1 MKRGDEE
8 VEDDDDNQKKLRAE
22 GGPQVSPLQQRDVK
36 VSRPVRPL
44 RGGRGSSGSG
54 RHMDFFKSIF
64 AFVYNAARRKKV
76 PEWRR
81 DLRGPQRVCL
91 LLLLLKIY
99 CLGRGFTSAKRYLQ
113 QRGWINLG
121 KGVSN
126 SKVKKI
132 CLTSEHSFDFSQSI
146 FSANAALKHSWVEP
160 PHATSD
166 AACQDKAM
174 PQQPIVTLER
184 QHID

>member
-76 PEWRR
+76 PE
-81 DLRGPQRVCL
+81 
-91 LLLLLKIY
+91 
-99 CLGRGFTSAKRYLQ
+99 
-113 QRGWINLG
+113 
-121 KGVSN
+121 
-126 SKVKKI
+126 
-132 CLTSEHSFDFSQSI
+132 
-146 FSANAALKHSWVEP
+146 
-160 PHATSD
+160 
-166 AACQDKAM
+166 
-174 PQQPIVTLER
+174 
-184 QHID
+184 